1 MNKKYKILIYTSN
14 NCTFCNSAKEL
25 LINKKLKFDE
35 INISQNNNLKEEM
48 IKKTNGLMT
57 VPQIFINSKHIGGY
71 EELINLEASKK
82 EDGDELDAII
92 NK

>member
-1 MNKKYKILIYTSN
+1 MNKQYKILIYTSN

-57 VPQIFINSKHIGGY
+57 VPQIFINSKRIGGFD
-71 EELINLEASKK
+71 ELYKLVGSKK
-82 EDGDELDAII
+82 LDRII

>member
-1 MNKKYKILIYTSN
+1 MNKQYKILIYTSN
-14 NCTFCNSAKEL
+14 NCAFCNSAKEL
-25 LINKKLKFDE
+25 FNKKKLKFEE

-57 VPQIFINSKHIGGY
+57 VPQIFINSIHIGGFK
-71 EELINLEASKK
+71 ELNKLNSSKK
-82 EDGDELDAII
+82 LDGII

>member
-14 NCTFCNSAKEL
+14 NCAFCNSAKEL
-25 LINKKLKFDE
+25 LINKKLKFEE

-57 VPQIFINSKHIGGY
+57 VPQIFINSKHIGGFN
-71 EELINLEASKK
+71 ELNKLNKSKK
-82 EDGDELDAII
+82 LYGII

>member
-1 MNKKYKILIYTSN
+1 MNKQYKILIYTSN

-35 INISQNNNLKEEM
+35 INISQKNNLKEEM

-57 VPQIFINSKHIGGY
+57 VPQIFINSKHIGGFD
-71 EELINLEASKK
+71 ELYKLVSSKK
-82 EDGDELDAII
+82 LDRII

>member
-1 MNKKYKILIYTSN
+1 MNKQYKILIYTSN
-14 NCTFCNSAKEL
+14 NCAFCNSAKEL

-35 INISQNNNLKEEM
+35 INIYQNNNLKEEM

-57 VPQIFINSKHIGGY
+57 VPQIFINSKHIGGF
-71 EELINLEASKK
+71 EELNKLESSKK
-82 EDGDELDAII
+82 LNVII

>member
-1 MNKKYKILIYTSN
+1 MNKQYKILIYTSN
-14 NCTFCNSAKEL
+14 NCAFCNSAKEL

-57 VPQIFINSKHIGGY
+57 VPQIFINSKHIGGF
-71 EELINLEASKK
+71 EELYKLVGSKK
-82 EDGDELDAII
+82 LDRII

>member
-1 MNKKYKILIYTSN
+1 MNKQYKILIYTSN

-35 INISQNNNLKEEM
+35 INISQKNNLKEEM

-57 VPQIFINSKHIGGY
+57 VPQIFINSKHIGGFK
-71 EELINLEASKK
+71 ELNRLEGSKK
-82 EDGDELDAII
+82 LDGII